1 MPKKPS
7 KPRKGEPLASSE
19 KGVIYARYSS
29 HAQKDASIEQQVSEA
44 QAYAAEHGIPIY
56 EVYADRAISGKTDR
70 RPNFQKMMKDAEKGK
85 FQYVIAWK
93 SNRMGRNMLNAMMNE
108 AKLQEMGIRVLYTE
122 ENFDD
127 TAAGRFA
134 LRSMMNVNQFYSENM
149 AEDIRRG
156 LRDNAMNCK
165 VTNGNLPFG
174 YKKGEDLRYEL
185 DPPKDDIVR
194 EIFGRVACGEAFVDI
209 ANDLNA
215 RGIKTVRGNRWGKG
229 SFHAMLVNE
238 RYRGI
243 YIYDDIRIEGGVPRI
258 VSDELFFKVQE
269 VLKTKKNPQG
279 RHRINGDY
287 LLTGKLFCGKCKSPM
302 VGISGTSKTGDLHYY
317 YSCQKRRTEKTC
329 SKANVRR
336 DAIEEAVARAIKE
349 YALQDDVIEWIAD
362 STVAYNRRQEE
373 QSHISILE
381 DELTETKRAI
391 KNIMAAIEQ
400 GIITDSTKGRLLELE
415 AEQARLT
422 GQIAASRADII
433 TVSRQDVI
441 DGLKM
446 FRDLNVEDKK
456 SQAKLFDTFLVAV
469 YVYDD
474 DLKIVFSFSGQKN
487 VVSVPIDASLV
498 DKIES
503 NAEGKVRIDALLSQL
518 WYETLS
524 KTIQNFGKTKECFV
538 LPQWDCSAGMEQDV
552 LHGY

>member
-7 KPRKGEPLASSE
+7 KPTKGKSLASSE
-19 KGVIYARYSS
+19 SGVIYARYSS
-29 HAQKDASIEQQVSEA
+29 HAQKDASIEQQVNEA
-44 QAYAAEHGIPIY
+44 QAYAAELGIPIH

-70 RPNFQKMMKDAEKGK
+70 RPNFQRMMKDAEKGK
-85 FQYVIAWK
+85 FRYVIAWK

-108 AKLQEMGIRVLYTE
+108 ARLQELGIRVLYTE
-122 ENFDD
+122 EDFDD

-156 LRDNAMNCK
+156 LRDNAQNCK
-165 VTNGNLPFG
+165 LTNGSLPFG

-185 DPPKDDIVR
+185 DPPKDNIVR
-194 EIFGRVACGEAFVDI
+194 EIYARVACGEPFVDI

-215 RGIKTVRGNRWGKG
+215 RGIKTVRGNLWGKG

-243 YIYDDIRIEGGVPRI
+243 YIYDDIRIEGGIPRI

-279 RHRINGDY
+279 RHRVNGDY

-302 VGISGTSKTGDLHYY
+302 VGISGTSKTGELHYY
-317 YSCQKRRTEKTC
+317 YICQKKRAEKAC
-329 SKANVRR
+329 DKANVRR

-349 YALQDDVIEWIAD
+349 YALQDNVIAWIAD

-373 QSHISILE
+373 QSHVSILE
-381 DELTETKRAI
+381 DELAETKRAI
-391 KNIMAAIEQ
+391 KNIMVAIEQ

-422 GQIAASRADII
+422 GQIAAGRADII
-433 TVSRQDVI
+433 TISREDVI
-441 DGLKM
+441 AGLEM
-446 FRDLNVEDKK
+446 FRDGDVSDKK
-456 SQAKLFDTFLVAV
+456 YQAKLFDTFLVAV

-474 DLKIVFSFSGQKN
+474 DLKIVFSFSGKKN
-487 VVSVPIDASLV
+487 TVHVPLDASLV
-498 DKIES
+498 DEIENS
-503 NAEGKVRIDALLSQL
+503 AKGKVRISTLLSHQQ
-518 WYETLS
+518 
-524 KTIQNFGKTKECFV
+524 K
-538 LPQWDCSAGMEQDV
+538 
-552 LHGY
+552 

>member
-44 QAYAAEHGIPIY
+44 QSYAAEHGIPIY

-456 SQAKLFDTFLVAV
+456 SQAKLFDAFLVAV

-503 NAEGKVRIDALLSQL
+503 NAEGKVRIDALLSHQL
-518 WYETLS
+518 ALT
-524 KTIQNFGKTKECFV
+524 KKMQARIPHFG
-538 LPQWDCSAGMEQDV
+538 AGF
-552 LHGY
+552 LY